1 MAEETSEVT
10 YAPNPPNPPNPPV
23 TGVAAPEPPHFRG
36 SRGGGG
42 MAWFGVVLVVIGFG
56 LVMGRVAPGISF
68 GGFWPAS
75 VMGLV
80 FIVLGIRGMF
90 WPLPHDDT
98 RPNKIIEGLTGIS
111 VGIIL
116 ISNSIGAVPWGVWWS
131 VLSLWPVLLVSAGLD
146 LIGKGLRSTWLR
158 VLSSVVVL
166 LALWYGAFV
175 LPVTSAS
182 ALLWRVGTVT
192 TEPFEFTKPAVS
204 GVRRA
209 DAHIVGPVGAMT
221 LTDGDALV
229 TASGKSAFGQPSFST
244 EIDGSRASVDIRTG
258 QEGSAF
264 LAAGGPRLDVELD
277 RDVIWG
283 LTIDSGLADLRADLK
298 GIRLSALRVK
308 SGASNAVLELGSR
321 PDGDVPVQFDSGVSQ
336 LTVRLPRDVE
346 ARVEREVG
354 LSNTEVDPDL
364 NAVDGGWE
372 TDGYRDAN
380 NRYTIRLKS
389 GISDFRIERY

>member
-1 MAEETSEVT
+1 
-10 YAPNPPNPPNPPV
+10 
-23 TGVAAPEPPHFRG
+23 
-36 SRGGGG
+36 
-42 MAWFGVVLVVIGFG
+42 MAWFGVLLVVIGLA
-56 LVMGRVAPGISF
+56 LVMGRVAPGISL

-75 VMGLV
+75 VMGIV

-98 RPNKIIEGLTGIS
+98 RQNKIIEGLTGIS

-116 ISNSIGAVPWGVWWS
+116 ISNSIGAVSWGVWWS

-158 VLSSVVVL
+158 VLSSAVVL

-175 LPVTSAS
+175 LPATSAS
-182 ALLWRVGTVT
+182 VPLWRVGTAS
-192 TEPFEFTKPAVS
+192 TEPFEFTKPSVS

-209 DAHIVGPVGAMT
+209 EAHIVGPVGAIT

-229 TASGKSAFGQPSFST
+229 TASGMSAFGQPSFT
-244 EIDGSRASVDIRTG
+244 TKIDGARASVDIRTG
-258 QEGSAF
+258 QRGAVS

-283 LTIDSGLADLRADLK
+283 LTIDSGLADLRANLK
-298 GIRLSALRVK
+298 GIRLATLRVK
-308 SGASNAVLELGSR
+308 SGASNALLELGSR

-346 ARVEREVG
+346 ARVEREAG
-354 LSNTEVDPDL
+354 LSNIEVDL
-364 NAVDGGWE
+364 GLHA
-372 TDGYRDAN
+372 T
-380 NRYTIRLKS
+380 
-389 GISDFRIERY
+389 